1 MKFCS
6 NCVIPETAETHS
18 FSSDGS
24 CSVCNQI
31 DIKKSKIDWKN
42 RKLKLEELIKNYR
55 GKFTYDCIIPFSGG
69 KDSVFALWYAIKKLE
84 LKPLVV
90 RFNHLFMRETV
101 EKNVEKC
108 LKKLGADFIDFRP
121 DSKIVKKMMI
131 ETLIRRGDFCWHCHT
146 GVTAYP
152 LKIAIEKS
160 IPLILYGEPSAEYSS
175 FYDYD
180 DFEELTVEKFNR
192 NVNLGINAEDI
203 VGMLNERFPHEKVGL
218 RDVEPWIFPD
228 QRTLN
233 VKKIKATYLGNYI
246 SWDVRKQVEIIKRE
260 LDWEGDEVE
269 GIPEQYDYEKIEC
282 VLQGLR
288 DYTKY
293 LKRGFGRT
301 SHLTSIDIRNDRM
314 KREEA
319 VELVRNH
326 DGYRPHALDYFL
338 KITGMTEDEYY
349 ETVLRHVVAPHKPED
364 INTLKSRKSNKKPKD
379 FDNFFKK
386 TF

>member
-6 NCVIPETAETHS
+6 KCVIPETAETHS
-18 FSSDGS
+18 FSDDGS

-31 DIKKSKIDWKN
+31 DIKRSKIDWNDREK
-42 RKLKLEELIKNYR
+42 KLEELLKNYR
-55 GKFTYDCIIPFSGG
+55 VKFSYDCIVPFSGG
-69 KDSVFALWYAIKKLE
+69 KDSVFALWYAIKKLN
-84 LKPLVV
+84 LRPLVV
-90 RFNHLFMRETV
+90 RFNHLFMREGV
-101 EKNVEKC
+101 EKNVDKC
-108 LKKLGADFIDFRP
+108 LKLLGADFIDFRP
-121 DSKIVKKMMI
+121 NSKIVKKMMI
-131 ETLIRRGDFCWHCHT
+131 ESLIRRGDFCWHCHT

-152 LKIAIEKS
+152 IKLAIEKN

-175 FYDYD
+175 FYGYD

-203 VGMLNERFPHEKVGL
+203 MGMINERFPDDKI
-218 RDVEPWIFPD
+218 DSKDIEPWIFPD

-233 VKKIKATYLGNYI
+233 IKKIKATYLGNYI
-246 SWDVRKQVEIIKRE
+246 PWDVRKQVDIIKKE
-260 LDWEGDEVE
+260 LGWEGDEVE

-282 VLQGLR
+282 VMQGLR

-301 SHLTSIDIRNDRM
+301 SHLTSIDIRNNRM
-314 KREEA
+314 NRDEA
-319 VELVRNH
+319 VELVKNH

-338 KITGMTEDEYY
+338 KITGMTEEEYY
-349 ETVLRHVVAPHKPED
+349 NIVFKHVVKPHKPENID
-364 INTLKSRKSNKKPKD
+364 ILKSKKSNKKPKD
-379 FDNFFKK
+379 FDAFFKR

>member
-6 NCVIPETAETHS
+6 KCVIPETAETHS

-31 DIKKSKIDWKN
+31 DIKKSKIDWDN
-42 RKLKLEELIKNYR
+42 RKLKLEELLKNYR
-55 GKFTYDCIIPFSGG
+55 GKYSYDCIIPFSGG
-69 KDSVFALWYAIKKLE
+69 KDSVFALWFAVKKLK

-131 ETLIRRGDFCWHCHT
+131 ESLIRRGDFCWHCHT
-146 GVTAYP
+146 GVAAYP
-152 LKIAIEKS
+152 LKIAIEKN

-203 VGMLNERFPHEKVGL
+203 VGMLNERFPNEKVEL

-246 SWDVRKQVEIIKRE
+246 PWDVRKQVEIIKRE
-260 LDWEGDEVE
+260 LNWEGDEVE

-314 KREEA
+314 KRDEA
-319 VELVRNH
+319 VELVKNY

-338 KITGMTEDEYY
+338 KITGMSEDEYY
-349 ETVLRHVVAPHKPED
+349 KTVFKHVVEPHKPEN
-364 INTLKSRKSNKKPKD
+364 INTLKSKKSNKKPKD

-386 TF
+386 IF